1 MDREKVEHWELAGR
15 EVNGE
20 LPLSWEIIIEQKK
33 ERPRKQNRCPISKRS
48 SWSQTDLPPWT
59 KHLTVATSSFLQF

>member
-33 ERPRKQNRCPISKRS
+33 RKAKKAESLSYFQAFKLVTNRS
-48 SWSQTDLPPWT
+48 TAVD
-59 KHLTVATSSFLQF
+59 